1 MVNNPQSSPALHG
14 AIDLSG
20 LVRKHQAPAPGAP
33 APGGTAQALV
43 REVDDQSIGELV
55 ELSKTVPVVLEIYGG
70 QLTPQLGPLIE
81 TFGGRF
87 VLGTV
92 RGESAPELIA
102 ALGVQGIPTV
112 IAVVGGQPVP
122 LFQGIPP
129 EEEIRAVLDQ
139 VLALAA
145 KGGVTGVVNPGAPEE
160 TPEEPPLP
168 PLHQEAYDALT
179 RNDFDAAQ
187 AAFQKALAQNPA
199 DSDAEAGLAQ
209 VLLLQRVSGLDAA
222 VARTSAADDPKSVDA
237 ALAVADLDISG
248 GHVEDACA
256 RLLNLYAEASPEDKE
271 RLRERLLS
279 YFVLAG
285 AATDAVKKARNRLTS
300 LMF

>member
-1 MVNNPQSSPALHG
+1 MNNPQSSPALHG
-14 AIDLSG
+14 AMDLSG
-20 LVRKHQAPAPGAP
+20 LVRKHHAPPVP
-33 APGGTAQALV
+33 TAAASPVV
-43 REVDDQSIGELV
+43 RDVDDQTIGDLI

-70 QLTPQLGPLIE
+70 AVAPQLGPLIE
-81 TFGGRF
+81 SYAGAF

-92 RGESAPELIA
+92 RGEGAPELIA

-145 KGGVTGVVNPGAPEE
+145 KGGVTGVVSAGAP
-160 TPEEPPLP
+160 TAADDEPPLP

-179 RNDFDAAQ
+179 RNDFDEAA
-187 AAFQKALAQNPA
+187 AAFAKALAHNPN
-199 DSDAEAGLAQ
+199 DGDAEAGLAQ
-209 VLLLQRVSGLDAA
+209 VNLLQRVSSLDADS
-222 VARTSAADDPKSVDA
+222 ARASAAENPRDVTL

-256 RLLNLYAEASPEDKE
+256 RLLGIFLEAPPEVRE
-271 RLRERLLS
+271 VLRERLLS

-285 AATDAVKKARNRLTS
+285 SATDAVKKARNRLTS
-300 LMF
+300 MMF

>member
-1 MVNNPQSSPALHG
+1 VSNPQSSPALHG
-14 AIDLSG
+14 AMDLSG
-20 LVRKHQAPAPGAP
+20 LVRKHNAPPAAPAPA
-33 APGGTAQALV
+33 TALV
-43 REVDDQSIGELV
+43 RDVDDQSIGSLI

-70 QLTPQLGPLIE
+70 AVTPQLGPLIE
-81 TFGGRF
+81 SYGGAF

-92 RGESAPELIA
+92 RGESAPELIQ

-129 EEEIRAVLDQ
+129 EEEIRAVLEQ

-145 KGGVTGVVNPGAPEE
+145 KGGVTGVVAPVAPVGAE
-160 TPEEPPLP
+160 EEPPLP

-179 RNDFDAAQ
+179 RNDFDQ
-187 AAFQKALAQNPA
+187 AAAAFSKALAQNPS
-199 DSDAEAGLAQ
+199 DRDAEAGLAQ
-209 VLLLQRVSGLDAA
+209 VQLLQRVSALDASS
-222 VARTSAADDPKSVDA
+222 ARESAASNPQDVTS

-256 RLLNLYAEASPEDKE
+256 RLLGIFLEASPEDRE
-271 RLRERLLS
+271 TLRERLLS

-285 AATDAVKKARNRLTS
+285 STTDAVKKARNRLTS
-300 LMF
+300 MMF